1 MARVTEQ
8 TRRETREKLLD
19 AAAREIADH
28 GLDRA
33 NINHISTSA
42 GFARG
47 TVYNYFATKEELFLA
62 VVERACALA
71 AAGIENVPA
80 DASTEERLLN
90 LVAADVGWVESNE
103 DFGKV
108 MVRQALSGDE
118 RYYAR
123 MVDAAAPYIR
133 TVAQVLSEGVR
144 RGEVRDDVPIPQL
157 ALVLVGLTD
166 LALVQRWGSSGAW
179 PSFQEI
185 PLFVVEQFLTG
196 AASQK

>member
-8 TRRETREKLLD
+8 TKHETREKLLD
-19 AAAREIADH
+19 AAAREISEF

-33 NINHISTSA
+33 NINRISTSA

-47 TVYNYFATKEELFLA
+47 TVYNYFATKEEVFLA

-71 AAGIENVPA
+71 AAGMDDVPT
-80 DASTEERLLN
+80 DASTEQRLLS
-90 LVAADVGWVESNE
+90 LVAADVAWVEKNE

-123 MVDAAAPYIR
+123 MVEAAAPYMGK
-133 TVAQVLSEGVR
+133 VAQVLSEGVE
-144 RGEVRDDVPIPQL
+144 RGEVCDDVPVPQL

-179 PSFQEI
+179 PSFEGI
-185 PLFVVEQFLTG
+185 PRFVVRQFLAG
-196 AASQK
+196 AASRQ